1 MPASAEPMTLLRTA
15 CLGPMILAAALS
27 SSPVKAAPQAPAPE
41 ASASTTP
48 RLDLAA
54 LIECR
59 QRVADYDAVAGVVAD
74 PLKAVANG
82 MAPLP
87 QTNQFMSE
95 FRLATPL
102 TVFDQRTELVTV
114 SGASIMAIL
123 DVADPRPLAKALKL
137 EDGVDNP
144 DKFMAGREV
153 VARDVTD
160 PRTGEPMIESIILS
174 VSTVKT
180 HPGKTLAGC
189 TYSLDLPA
197 EDEQAPTPAETPAA
211 PTGTLPPS
219 VNTPVDQR

>member
-1 MPASAEPMTLLRTA
+1 MTSFKTA
-15 CLGPMILAAALS
+15 CLGILGLLALL
-27 SSPVKAAPQAPAPE
+27 PATAPAAP
-41 ASASTTP
+41 
-48 RLDLAA
+48 LDLAA

-59 QRVADYDAVAGVVAD
+59 QRVADYDALAPVLAD

-82 MAPLP
+82 LQPLP

-95 FRLATPL
+95 FRLATPV
-102 TVFDQRTELVTV
+102 TVFGQRTEYVTV

-123 DVADPRPLAKALKL
+123 DVADPRPLARTLAL

-153 VARDVTD
+153 VSQDVPD

-174 VSTVKT
+174 LSTVKT

-197 EDEQAPTPAETPAA
+197 EEALPAEAPQAPAA
-211 PTGTLPPS
+211 PLPPS
-219 VNTPVDQR
+219 VNTPPDGH

>member
-1 MPASAEPMTLLRTA
+1 MTLLRTA
-15 CLGPMILAAALS
+15 CLDTTFLVTVLAAAS
-27 SSPVKAAPQAPAPE
+27 AHSAPTTTE
-41 ASASTTP
+41 SAP

-59 QRVADYDAVAGVVAD
+59 QRVADYDAVATVVDD

-87 QTNQFMSE
+87 QTNQFMAE
-95 FRLATPL
+95 YRLATPL
-102 TVFDQRTELVTV
+102 TVFDQRTEQVTV

-153 VARDVTD
+153 VSRDVTD

-174 VSTVKT
+174 VSTVKS

-197 EDEQAPTPAETPAA
+197 EDEEAPPADAPTA
-211 PTGTLPPS
+211 PLPPT
-219 VNTPVDQR
+219 VNTPADQR

>member
-1 MPASAEPMTLLRTA
+1 MTLLRTA
-15 CLGPMILAAALS
+15 CLTLTALFPLTSMAAPAAA
-27 SSPVKAAPQAPAPE
+27 P
-41 ASASTTP
+41 
-48 RLDLAA
+48 LDLPA

-59 QRVADYDAVAGVVAD
+59 QRVADYDALAPVVAD

-82 MAPLP
+82 LQPLE
-87 QTNQFMSE
+87 QRNQFMAE
-95 FRLATPL
+95 YRLASPI
-102 TVFDQRTELVTV
+102 TVFGQHAEYITV

-123 DVADPRPLAKALKL
+123 DMADPRPLAKGLKL

-174 VSTVKT
+174 VSTVQS

-197 EDEQAPTPAETPAA
+197 EGEEEAA
-211 PTGTLPPS
+211 PATDAPLPPS
-219 VNTPVDQR
+219 VNTPDGGR

>member
-1 MPASAEPMTLLRTA
+1 MTFARPA
-15 CLGPMILAAALS
+15 CLCLLALFSTPAMAAA
-27 SSPVKAAPQAPAPE
+27 PTTAAPAAPAAP
-41 ASASTTP
+41 AAAP
-48 RLDLAA
+48 LDLAA

-59 QRVADYDAVAGVVAD
+59 QRVADYDAVAPVVAD

-82 MAPLP
+82 MQPLP
-87 QTNQFMSE
+87 QNNQFMSE
-95 FRLATPL
+95 YRLATQL
-102 TVFDQRTELVTV
+102 TVFGQRTEYVAV

-123 DVADPRPLAKALKL
+123 DVPDPRPMAKTLAL

-153 VARDVTD
+153 VSRDVTD

-174 VSTVKT
+174 LSTVKT

-197 EDEQAPTPAETPAA
+197 EDEAPADTPAA
-211 PTGTLPPS
+211 PAGALPPS
-219 VNTPVDQR
+219 VNTPPGGR

>member
-1 MPASAEPMTLLRTA
+1 MPLLRPTCLTLL
-15 CLGPMILAAALS
+15 ALLS
-27 SSPVKAAPQAPAPE
+27 APAVAAPLE
-41 ASASTTP
+41 STRGP
-48 RLDLAA
+48 LDLAA

-59 QRVADYDAVAGVVAD
+59 QRVADYDAVAPVVTD

-82 MAPLP
+82 MQPLE
-87 QTNQFMSE
+87 QRNQFMSE
-95 FRLATPL
+95 YRLAQPI
-102 TVFDQRTELVTV
+102 TVFGQRTEYVTV

-123 DVADPRPLAKALKL
+123 DVADPRPLAKGLAL

-153 VARDVTD
+153 VSRDVTD

-174 VSTVKT
+174 VSTVQS

-197 EDEQAPTPAETPAA
+197 LDEEEEDAPEAPA
-211 PTGTLPPS
+211 GSLPPR
-219 VNTPVDQR
+219 VNSPL

>member
-1 MPASAEPMTLLRTA
+1 MTLLRVA
-15 CLGPMILAAALS
+15 CLTLAALLPLTSMA
-27 SSPVKAAPQAPAPE
+27 APAP
-41 ASASTTP
+41 AK
-48 RLDLAA
+48 LDLPA

-59 QRVADYDAVAGVVAD
+59 QRVADYDAVTAVVAD

-82 MAPLP
+82 LQPLE
-87 QTNQFMSE
+87 QRNQFMAE
-95 FRLATPL
+95 YRLASPI
-102 TVFDQRTELVTV
+102 TVFGQRAEYITV

-123 DVADPRPLAKALKL
+123 DVADPRPLAKGLKL

-174 VSTVKT
+174 VSTVQS

-197 EDEQAPTPAETPAA
+197 EEEEEEEEPAA
-211 PTGTLPPS
+211 DAPLPPS
-219 VNTPVDQR
+219 VNTPDGGR

>member
-1 MPASAEPMTLLRTA
+1 MTFARPA
-15 CLGPMILAAALS
+15 CLCLLALFSTPAMAAA
-27 SSPVKAAPQAPAPE
+27 PTAAAPAAAP
-41 ASASTTP
+41 
-48 RLDLAA
+48 LDLAA

-59 QRVADYDAVAGVVAD
+59 QRVADYDAVAPVVAD

-82 MAPLP
+82 MQPLP
-87 QTNQFMSE
+87 QNNQFMSE
-95 FRLATPL
+95 YRLATPL
-102 TVFDQRTELVTV
+102 TVFGQRTEYVAV

-123 DVADPRPLAKALKL
+123 DVADPRPMAKTLAL

-153 VARDVTD
+153 VSRDVTD

-174 VSTVKT
+174 LSTVKT

-197 EDEQAPTPAETPAA
+197 EDEVPADTPAA
-211 PTGTLPPS
+211 PAGALPPS
-219 VNTPVDQR
+219 VNTPPGGR

>member
-1 MPASAEPMTLLRTA
+1 MTCPIRTMRPAGLLLLALLSAPA
-15 CLGPMILAAALS
+15 LAATA
-27 SSPVKAAPQAPAPE
+27 APAP
-41 ASASTTP
+41 AP
-48 RLDLAA
+48 LDLAA

-59 QRVADYDAVAGVVAD
+59 KRVADYDAVAPVVAD
-74 PLKAVANG
+74 PLRAVANG
-82 MAPLP
+82 MQPLP
-87 QTNQFMSE
+87 QNNQFMSE

-102 TVFDQRTELVTV
+102 TVFNQRTEYVAV

-123 DVADPRPLAKALKL
+123 DVADPRPLAKALAL

-153 VARDVTD
+153 VSRDVTD

-174 VSTVKT
+174 LSTVKT

-197 EDEQAPTPAETPAA
+197 EEEQDRPPAEAPPAPA
-211 PTGTLPPS
+211 STLPPS
-219 VNTPVDQR
+219 VNTPPDRR

>member
-1 MPASAEPMTLLRTA
+1 MTLLRPT
-15 CLGPMILAAALS
+15 CLTLLFLFH
-27 SSPVKAAPQAPAPE
+27 APAIAAPAP
-41 ASASTTP
+41 AAAT
-48 RLDLAA
+48 LDLPA

-59 QRVADYDAVAGVVAD
+59 QRVADYDALAPVVAD

-82 MAPLP
+82 LQPLE
-87 QTNQFMSE
+87 QRNQFMAE
-95 FRLATPL
+95 YRLASPI
-102 TVFDQRTELVTV
+102 TVFGQRAEYITV

-123 DVADPRPLAKALKL
+123 DVADPRPLAKGLAL

-160 PRTGEPMIESIILS
+160 PRTGEAMIESIILS
-174 VSTVKT
+174 VSTVQS

-197 EDEQAPTPAETPAA
+197 EEEDQEEAAPAA
-211 PTGTLPPS
+211 DAPLTPS
-219 VNTPVDQR
+219 VNTPDGGR